1 MAEQF
6 YTILTAIGKAK
17 IANAT
22 ALGNKVN
29 FTTLKIGDS
38 NGKYY
43 NPTESQEDLINAV
56 WQGNINSISVDKKN
70 PNWIVIEVIIPS
82 NIGGFVIREAGIFDD
97 EGNLIA
103 IGKYPETYK
112 PKAEYGSTKDLIIK
126 MILEV
131 SNTSTVTLKVDPT
144 VILATKED
152 IEVLENKIKNIKV
165 PVESVNSK
173 TGKVELTAADIKAE
187 DGTTLEEFKT
197 ETESQLADTVKK
209 EQIYGNKTEIVGMNV
224 SGEYSSYGNYGIIF
238 KAKQTINLKTVD
250 IDTNKTQTVKV
261 ALAEWYDDLS
271 KEIKEGE
278 ALFTKELSLKQ
289 GLNKYTLDFLIP
301 NDGKTY
307 FLYTIGQMEDTK
319 RRDFAPPINAYIDFI
334 KGGRAVP
341 DDSTKKRQV
350 INKWYWFFN
359 WEIETSIEQN
369 LNKLFTFADNGKKD
383 WVDIVGSPLLNAD
396 SFSTLKSKTQTL
408 KNTFASNLKDKK
420 INASGTESLD
430 NLINK
435 IKNINVGKKW
445 ASGTTLNSSSLCT
458 ISNLDFKPSTIIW
471 CINYYESSRTYMNYI
486 SVLINNTISFNA
498 LESDSWS
505 TKMSTNTT
513 ISTSSDGFSVNATYP
528 HYNKKTIWYAFE

>member
-1 MAEQF
+1 MGRYKDNLERRGKNMKETLNYKLKKPEQND
-6 YTILTAIGKAK
+6 Y
-17 IANAT
+17 
-22 ALGNKVN
+22 VN
-29 FTTLKIGDS
+29 I
-38 NGKYY
+38 
-43 NPTESQEDLINAV
+43 EDLNY
-56 WQGNINSISVDKKN
+56 NVD
-70 PNWIVIEVIIPS
+70 II
-82 NIGGFVIREAGIFDD
+82 D
-97 EGNLIA
+97 E
-103 IGKYPETYK
+103 
-112 PKAEYGSTKDLIIK
+112 
-126 MILEV
+126 
-131 SNTSTVTLKVDPT
+131 
-144 VILATKED
+144 
-152 IEVLENKIKNIKV
+152 KIK
-165 PVESVNSK
+165 
-173 TGKVELTAADIKAE
+173 
-187 DGTTLEEFKT
+187 
-197 ETESQLADTVKK
+197 ETESQLADMVKK

-224 SGEYSSYGNYGIIF
+224 SGEYSSYGSYGIIF
-238 KAKQTINLKTVD
+238 KSKQTINLKTVD

-261 ALAEWYDDLS
+261 ALTEWYDDLS

-359 WEIETSIEQN
+359 WDIETSIEQN

-383 WVDIVGSPLLNAD
+383 WVDIVGSPLLNTD